1 MDKSF
6 CGHTTFILTLCSS
19 SSADR
24 FIQSDRPKHKRIL
37 SKRFALL
44 LQNGESSYLSI
55 DEGADTCEFTSADAI
70 VDLLSPMSS
79 GAERE
84 EEKRQIEEANQSG
97 ILAAAGAM
105 FLAVV
110 MAVTMPSTVDVSS
123 AAGLQ

>member
-1 MDKSF
+1 M
-6 CGHTTFILTLCSS
+6 
-19 SSADR
+19 
-24 FIQSDRPKHKRIL
+24 

-44 LQNGESSYLSI
+44 LQNGESSFLSI